1 MKNAHTFIHKAD
13 LYALY
18 QSLIQT
24 MQQPPP
30 AGSRPLVI
38 NGFAAGWAIPAATK
52 VLEALPSTIITDN
65 AVQLHLPSE
74 SPKMVNQGLATVA
87 NALRD
92 AGCIGEWRDEL
103 IEVWAAQHCIGAI
116 ERAAVRPLGLLTSAV
131 HLNAWSKDGRLWIA
145 RRADHKPTNPG
156 LWDTLVGGL
165 VAADEGLE
173 LGLLRESEEEA
184 GLSSDALTER
194 QALRHC
200 ARLHMQLPEG
210 YQVEDLWVSDC
221 VLSPTLTPRNQDG
234 EVAEIRL
241 AGLDEVMAL
250 IQDQRFT
257 KEAQL
262 IILDSLRRRQPS
274 HN

>member
-1 MKNAHTFIHKAD
+1 
-13 LYALY
+13 
-18 QSLIQT
+18 
-24 MQQPPP
+24 
-30 AGSRPLVI
+30 
-38 NGFAAGWAIPAATK
+38 
-52 VLEALPSTIITDN
+52 
-65 AVQLHLPSE
+65 
-74 SPKMVNQGLATVA
+74 
-87 NALRD
+87 
-92 AGCIGEWRDEL
+92 
-103 IEVWAAQHCIGAI
+103 IGAI

-184 GLSSDALTER
+184 GLSPTALAER
-194 QALRHC
+194 EPLRHC

-210 YQVEDLWVSDC
+210 YQVEDLWASDC
-221 VLSPTLTPRNQDG
+221 VLDDRLTPRNQDG
-234 EVAEIRL
+234 EVADIRL
-241 AGLDEVMAL
+241 ACLDEVMAL

-262 IILDSLRRRQPS
+262 IIIDSLRRRRPPK
-274 HN
+274 N